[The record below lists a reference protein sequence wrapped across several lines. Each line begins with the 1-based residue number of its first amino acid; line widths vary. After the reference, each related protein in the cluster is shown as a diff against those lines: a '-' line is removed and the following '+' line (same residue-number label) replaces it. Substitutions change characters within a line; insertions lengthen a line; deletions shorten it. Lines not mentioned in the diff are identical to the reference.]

1 LRKGTKRFDGD
12 REFHNSRNIEVFG
25 YGQSMPTVDPLL
37 RCRRLI
43 GEEGTSEAQKSCRG
57 PSTQSVMMQQM
68 QQMMDGM
75 MWGMGLGG
83 LIVLILV
90 ALAIAALV
98 KYIFFR

>member
-1 LRKGTKRFDGD
+1 MAVHSFII
-12 REFHNSRNIEVFG
+12 REISKFLVTVN
-25 YGQSMPTVDPLL
+25 QSPPWTLLL

-57 PSTQSVMMQQM
+57 LATQSVMMQQM

-90 ALAIAALV
+90 ALAIAALA
-98 KYIFFR
+98 KYIFFQ